1 MINSNKLFYNF
12 QYPKEIR
19 KILFIFNY
27 LFWIVNFIIYLFLTQ
42 AYLGNQ
48 IILFVYFFVT
58 NYYFII
64 CCNKKIFFLKKYY
77 PFLYGFLFG

>member
-1 MINSNKLFYNF
+1 MINSNKHFYNF

-64 CCNKKIFFLKKYY
+64 CCNKKIFFFIWQCKL
-77 PFLYGFLFG
+77 PTRRSCS